1 MKILQNI
8 SLKLFTSMYVG
19 GKARYF
25 TEAKSVDDVL
35 EALKF
40 AKEKNLPH
48 FILGGG
54 SNVLVSDLGFNGLVI
69 KICILGKKLIR
80 ETDKYIDYELG
91 AGENW
96 DNFVKFSANRL
107 LRL

>member
-48 FILGGG
+48 IILGGG

-69 KICILGKKLIR
+69 
-80 ETDKYIDYELG
+80 
-91 AGENW
+91 
-96 DNFVKFSANRL
+96 
-107 LRL
+107 